1 MKGNI
6 WENRNRCTLR
16 VEFGEAT
23 RRKAPPPSPKD
34 LQAILGEKKKIIKVS
49 MDPRY
54 ENLPETVDH
63 PGIYLWDTHFNMLP
77 FGTR

>member
-23 RRKAPPPSPKD
+23 RRKAPPSRKD
-34 LQAILGEKKKIIKVS
+34 LQAILGEKKINNNKSVHG
-49 MDPRY
+49 PT
-54 ENLPETVDH
+54 L
-63 PGIYLWDTHFNMLP
+63 
-77 FGTR
+77 

>member
-23 RRKAPPPSPKD
+23 RRKAPPPSRKD
-34 LQAILGEKKKIIKVS
+34 LQAILGEKK
-49 MDPRY
+49 
-54 ENLPETVDH
+54 
-63 PGIYLWDTHFNMLP
+63 
-77 FGTR
+77 